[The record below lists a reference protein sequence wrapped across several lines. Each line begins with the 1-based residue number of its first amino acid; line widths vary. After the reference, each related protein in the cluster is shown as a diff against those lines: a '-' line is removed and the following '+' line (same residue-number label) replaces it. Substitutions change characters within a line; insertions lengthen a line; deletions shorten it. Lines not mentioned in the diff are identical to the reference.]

1 MATLKDTSVKNLLVS
16 ENLTVNGNTTI
27 NGKDIETIIEDEIE
41 NKIKIY
47 SGEVTNV
54 GSKSWR
60 DIRITFPEP
69 FKVVPFVNILP
80 TTLFSSENICLREV
94 TTTGLVYSIYEQ
106 TDFTF
111 GTRWMAIG
119 Y

>member
-1 MATLKDTSVKNLLVS
+1 MAKLNELK
-16 ENLTVNGNTTI
+16 I
-27 NGKDIETIIEDEIE
+27 NEEDIETIIENKIETGIE

-54 GSKSWR
+54 GCGSWR
-60 DIRITFPEP
+60 DVRITFPEP

-80 TTLFSSENICLREV
+80 TTLFSMENICLREV
-94 TTTGLVYSIYEQ
+94 TTTGLIYSVYEQ
-106 TDFTF
+106 TTFTF